1 MVRHLLIATGVLALL
16 TVLPGPDMAV
26 ITRTALVGGRR
37 AATRA
42 AAGIVTG
49 LLVWGSLAVLGLTA
63 LLTAS
68 PRAYLVVKVLAVLY
82 LLVLGV
88 QAFRTRQPPLAAGG
102 PDVADPDV
110 RASQPGARAPFLTGL
125 TTDLLNPKIAVFY
138 TAMLPTLAPPS
149 IPGAPGLA
157 LLVVIHVT
165 LTFAWQVG
173 YAHLLT
179 RARHVIGRP
188 AVRRALDRVTGVA
201 LIGFAV
207 RLATEHA

>member
-1 MVRHLLIATGVLALL
+1 MLSHLLVATGVLALL

-26 ITRTALVGGRR
+26 ITRAALVGGRE

-49 LLVWGSLAVLGLTA
+49 LLVWGTLAVLGLTA

-82 LLVLGV
+82 LLYLGV
-88 QAFRTRQPPLAAGG
+88 QAFRTRHAAVTGELELTQPSAT
-102 PDVADPDV
+102 
-110 RASQPGARAPFLTGL
+110 ARAPFLTGL

-149 IPGAPGLA
+149 MPGARGLA
-157 LLVVIHVT
+157 VLVVIHVA

-179 RARHVIGRP
+179 RARHVVGRP
-188 AVRRALDRVTGVA
+188 AVRRALDRITGVA

-207 RLATEHA
+207 RLATDHA

>member
-1 MVRHLLIATGVLALL
+1 MLSHLLVATGVLALL
-16 TVLPGPDMAV
+16 TVLPGPDTAV
-26 ITRTALVGGRR
+26 VTRTALLGGRR

-42 AAGIVTG
+42 AAGVVTG

-63 LLTAS
+63 LLMAS

-82 LLVLGV
+82 LLYLGV
-88 QAFRTRQPPLAAGG
+88 QAFRTRHASPADGG
-102 PDVADPDV
+102 PDLGAPTE
-110 RASQPGARAPFLTGL
+110 PMARAPFLTGL

-149 IPGAPGLA
+149 LPGAPGLA

-165 LTFAWQVG
+165 ITFAWQVG
-173 YAHLLT
+173 YAALLT
-179 RARHVIGRP
+179 RARQVIGRP

-207 RLATEHA
+207 RLVTEHA

>member
-1 MVRHLLIATGVLALL
+1 MLSHLLVATGVLALL

-26 ITRTALVGGRR
+26 ITRAALAGGRQ

-82 LLVLGV
+82 LLYLGV
-88 QAFRTRQPPLAAGG
+88 QAFRTQHAPVAGIDVELTPP
-102 PDVADPDV
+102 P
-110 RASQPGARAPFLTGL
+110 STTARAPFLTGL

-149 IPGAPGLA
+149 LPGARGLA
-157 LLVVIHVT
+157 VLVVIHVA

-179 RARHVIGRP
+179 RARHVVGRP

-207 RLATEHA
+207 RLVTEHA

>member
-1 MVRHLLIATGVLALL
+1 MLSHLLVATGVLALL

-26 ITRTALVGGRR
+26 ITRAALVGGRE

-49 LLVWGSLAVLGLTA
+49 LLVWGTLAVLGLTA

-82 LLVLGV
+82 LLYLGV
-88 QAFRTRQPPLAAGG
+88 QAFRTRHAPVTDLELTPPT
-102 PDVADPDV
+102 
-110 RASQPGARAPFLTGL
+110 STTARAPFLTGL

-149 IPGAPGLA
+149 LPGARGLA
-157 LLVVIHVT
+157 LLVVIHVA

-173 YAHLLT
+173 YAQLLT
-179 RARHVIGRP
+179 RARHVVGRP

-207 RLATEHA
+207 RLVTEHA

>member
-1 MVRHLLIATGVLALL
+1 MQSHLLVATGVLALL

-26 ITRTALVGGRR
+26 ITRAALVGGRD

-42 AAGIVTG
+42 AAGSVTG
-49 LLVWGSLAVLGLTA
+49 LLVWGTLAVLGLTA

-82 LLVLGV
+82 LLYLGV
-88 QAFRTRQPPLAAGG
+88 QAFRTRHAPVTGELPQTEPAG
-102 PDVADPDV
+102 PTAC
-110 RASQPGARAPFLTGL
+110 APFLTGL

-149 IPGAPGLA
+149 LPGARGLA
-157 LLVVIHVT
+157 VLVVIHVA

-179 RARHVIGRP
+179 RARHVVGRP

>member
-1 MVRHLLIATGVLALL
+1 MLSHLLVATGVLALL

-26 ITRTALVGGRR
+26 ITRAALAGGRP

-82 LLVLGV
+82 LLYLGV
-88 QAFRTRQPPLAAGG
+88 QAFRTQHAPAAGG
-102 PDVADPDV
+102 DLEPTPPT
-110 RASQPGARAPFLTGL
+110 SPTARAPFLTGL

-149 IPGAPGLA
+149 LPGARGLA
-157 LLVVIHVT
+157 LLVVIHVA

-173 YAHLLT
+173 YAQLLT
-179 RARHVIGRP
+179 RARHVVGRP

-207 RLATEHA
+207 RLVTEHA